1 MLLEHIGDHSVI
13 AVIGLCKN
21 AGKTT
26 TMCRLI
32 RELDG
37 TPIALTSVGRD
48 GETTDLVT
56 GTEKPEIW
64 VSKGT
69 LFGTARGL
77 LSLCDVTLEVTGVT
91 DCSTPLGV
99 VGVFRALSD
108 GYIQLAG
115 PSAVAHLGP
124 LCQQFYDQGAKR
136 VIIDGAAGRKSL
148 AGAGSESCAILCVG
162 ASLDPVMEKAVAETV
177 HVCSLFAV
185 TPSPNPVLR
194 AAIEAQT
201 DRFAL
206 FTPAGGPLPL
216 ELEPTGLPNW
226 ASLPREDCVL
236 WMDGGVTTPLLKS
249 LSRRGFPMTIAVPD
263 ATHFLCD
270 RASTETFFRRGG
282 RFLVRRTIDIAAVA
296 ANPWSAYGHHYHEE
310 DFLAALR
317 AELKVPVVNVKED
330 ARCS

>member
-1 MLLEHIGDHSVI
+1 MLLEHIGDHSII

-32 RELDG
+32 RELEG

-77 LSLCDVTLEVTGVT
+77 LNLCDVTVEVTGVT
-91 DCSTPLGV
+91 DCATPLGV

-115 PSAVAHLGP
+115 PSAVAHLAP
-124 LCQQFYDQGAKR
+124 LCRQFFDQGARR

-148 AGAGSESCAILCVG
+148 AGAGKESCAILCVG

-177 HVCSLFAV
+177 HVCSLFAM
-185 TPSPNPVLR
+185 PNPTGGL
-194 AAIEAQT
+194 AKALGGMT
-201 DRFAL
+201 GRFAL
-206 FTPAGGPLPL
+206 FTHQGEPLPL
-216 ELEPTGLPNW
+216 TLEPTGLPNW
-226 ASLPREDCVL
+226 AALPREDCVL
-236 WMDGGVTTPLLKS
+236 WMDGGVTTPLLRS
-249 LSRRGFPMTIAVPD
+249 LSRRGFPLTLAVPD
-263 ATHFLCD
+263 ATHLLCD

-317 AELKVPVVNVKED
+317 AGLKVPVVNVKED

>member
-1 MLLEHIGDHSVI
+1 MLLEHIGDHSIV

-32 RELDG
+32 KELEG
-37 TPIALTSVGRD
+37 VPIALTSVGRD

-77 LSLCDVTLEVTGVT
+77 LPLCDVTVEVSDVT
-91 DCSTPLGV
+91 DCFTPLGV

-115 PSAVAHLGP
+115 PSAVAQLGP
-124 LCQQFYDQGAKR
+124 LCKQFTDLGAER
-136 VIIDGAAGRKSL
+136 ILIDGAAGRKSL
-148 AGAGSESCAILCVG
+148 AGAGKESCAILCVG
-162 ASLDPVMEKAVAETV
+162 ASLDPSMEKAVDETV
-177 HVCSLFAV
+177 HVCSLFA
-185 TPSPNPVLR
+185 TPNPAGKLAR
-194 AAIEAQT
+194 RLEQLT

-206 FTPAGGPLPL
+206 FTPDGEPLPL
-216 ELEPTGLPNW
+216 ELTETELPNW
-226 ASLPREDCVL
+226 SALPRQDCVL
-236 WMDGGVTTPLLKS
+236 WMDGGVTTPLLKT
-249 LSRRGFPMTIAVPD
+249 LSRRGFPLTLAVPD

-282 RFLVRRTIDIAAVA
+282 RFLIRRTIDIAAVA

-317 AELKVPVVNVKED
+317 ANLSLPVVNVKE
-330 ARCS
+330 CVQ

>member
-32 RELDG
+32 RELEG

-77 LSLCDVTLEVTGVT
+77 LNLCDVTVEVTGIT

-115 PSAVAHLGP
+115 PSAVAHLAP
-124 LCQQFYDQGAKR
+124 LCRQFYDQGAQR
-136 VIIDGAAGRKSL
+136 IIIDGAAGRKSL

-162 ASLDPVMEKAVAETV
+162 ASLGPVMEKAVAETV
-177 HVCSLFAV
+177 HVCSLFA
-185 TPSPNPVLR
+185 TPTAEVPALKNS
-194 AAIEAQT
+194 IEAQT
-201 DRFAL
+201 VRFAL
-206 FTPAGGPLPL
+206 FTPEGAPLPL
-216 ELEPTGLPNW
+216 ELESTGLPKW
-226 ASLPREDCVL
+226 AALPREDCVL

-249 LSRRGFPMTIAVPD
+249 LSRRGAPLTLAVPD
-263 ATHFLCD
+263 ATHLLCD
-270 RASTETFFRRGG
+270 RVSTETFLRRGG
-282 RFLVRRTIDIAAVA
+282 RFLVRRVIDIAAVA
-296 ANPWSAYGHHYHEE
+296 ANPWSAYGIHYHEE
-310 DFLAALR
+310 DFLSALR

-330 ARCS
+330 VPCS

>member
-1 MLLEHIGDHSVI
+1 MLVEHIGDHSII
-13 AVIGLCKN
+13 AVIGLCKK

-32 RELDG
+32 RELEG
-37 TPIALTSVGRD
+37 TPLALTSVGRD

-77 LSLCDVTLEVTGVT
+77 LSLCDVTVEVTGVT
-91 DCSTPLGV
+91 DCATPLGI
-99 VGVFRALSD
+99 VGVFRAQSD

-115 PSAVAHLGP
+115 PSAVAHLAP
-124 LCQQFYDQGAKR
+124 LCRQFYEQGAQR

-148 AGAGSESCAILCVG
+148 AGAGKESCAILCVG
-162 ASLDPVMEKAVAETV
+162 ASNSPSMEKSVAETV
-177 HVCSLFAV
+177 HVCNLFA
-185 TPSPNPVLR
+185 TPNPTGQL
-194 AAIEAQT
+194 AQALENMT

-206 FTPAGGPLPL
+206 FTHEGEPLPI

-226 ASLPREDCVL
+226 AALPREDCVL

-249 LSRRGFPMTIAVPD
+249 LSRRGYPLTLAVPD
-263 ATHFLCD
+263 ATHLLCD
-270 RASTETFFRRGG
+270 QASTDTFFRRGG
-282 RFLVRRTIDIAAVA
+282 RFLIRRTIDIAAVA

-317 AELKVPVVNVKED
+317 AELKVPVVNVKQD
-330 ARCS
+330 

>member
-32 RELDG
+32 RELEG

-77 LSLCDVTLEVTGVT
+77 LNLCDVTVEVTGIT

-115 PSAVAHLGP
+115 PSAVAHLAP
-124 LCQQFYDQGAKR
+124 LCRQFYDQGAQR
-136 VIIDGAAGRKSL
+136 IIIDGAAGRKSL

-177 HVCSLFAV
+177 HVCSLFA
-185 TPSPNPVLR
+185 TPTAEVPALKNS
-194 AAIEAQT
+194 IEAQT
-201 DRFAL
+201 VRFAL
-206 FTPAGGPLPL
+206 FTPEGAPLPL
-216 ELEPTGLPNW
+216 ELESTGLPKW
-226 ASLPREDCVL
+226 AALPREDCVL

-249 LSRRGFPMTIAVPD
+249 LSRRGAPLTLAVPD
-263 ATHFLCD
+263 ATHLLCD
-270 RASTETFFRRGG
+270 RVSTETFLRRGG
-282 RFLVRRTIDIAAVA
+282 RFLVRRVIDIAAVA
-296 ANPWSAYGHHYHEE
+296 ANPWSAYGIHYHEE
-310 DFLAALR
+310 DFLSALR

-330 ARCS
+330 VPCS